1 MELVEIFKSVRYVV
15 NRDGQETAVQLDL
28 AAWRA
33 LVALLEDLE
42 DAAELK
48 RARQEDDILVDW
60 EEVVADYLK
69 AHPELNPAEADV

>member
-15 NRDGQETAVQLDL
+15 NREGQEMAVQLDL

-33 LVALLEDLE
+33 LMALLEDLE

-48 RARQEDDILVDW
+48 QARQEDDILVDW
-60 EEVVADYLK
+60 EEVVAGYLSD
-69 AHPELNPAEADV
+69 HPELNPAEADV